1 MGGQMVLAG
10 RVDLAERRQAA
21 LDLLTK
27 YIRVVDDPR
36 RIEEWPALFS
46 DAAEY
51 IVITR
56 ENHERDLPI
65 AVIRDDSKDR
75 IVDRVTIIREFWG
88 AGGRAVDRHY
98 NDAWPRHIVGP
109 VWVEFGESGE
119 TLVGANFAVYQT
131 VQVDVTPRLLAV
143 GEYRDVV
150 EFSSATPK
158 FKSKKVIL
166 DTSVLQDVFVY
177 PL

>member
-36 RIEEWPALFS
+36 RIEEWPALFND
-46 DAAEY
+46 DADY

-56 ENHERDLPI
+56 ENHERGLPI

-88 AGGRAVDRHY
+88 AGGRAADRHY
-98 NDAWPRHIVGP
+98 NDAWPWHVVGP
-109 VWVEFGESGE
+109 VWVELNESGDA
-119 TLVGANFAVYQT
+119 LVGANFAVYQS

-143 GEYRDVV
+143 GEYRGVV
-150 EFSSATPK
+150 EFSIATPK

>member
-1 MGGQMVLAG
+1 MVLAG
-10 RVDLAERRQAA
+10 RVALGERRQAA
-21 LDLLTK
+21 LDLCTN

-46 DAAEY
+46 DTAEY

-56 ENHERDLPI
+56 ENHERNLPI

-88 AGGRAVDRHY
+88 AGARAADRHY

-119 TLVGANFAVYQT
+119 TLVGANFAVSQSG
-131 VQVDVTPRLLAV
+131 QGDVTPRRLAV
-143 GEYRDVV
+143 RE
-150 EFSSATPK
+150 S
-158 FKSKKVIL
+158 
-166 DTSVLQDVFVY
+166 
-177 PL
+177 